1 MPIYNTDV
9 ADVFD
14 AIADYLEIE
23 DENPFRIRAYRNAAR
38 TVRGLGPELAEMV
51 ARGEDLTE
59 LPGIGRELASK
70 IAEILETSTAQALK
84 TLQERVPVGI
94 RDMLA
99 LPNLGPK
106 RVRRLYR
113 QLNVT
118 DLGQL
123 RQAAETGQLQELSG
137 FGPRLEQ
144 QLLAVVGER
153 ITRAGRFSI
162 AAVAPRAKAL
172 AEYLRAVPGVARVV
186 VAGSLRRARETIGD
200 LDILVSAGP
209 ECDVTDR
216 LLEWED
222 VAEVIARGETK
233 TSVRLRSGLQVDL
246 RRVAEESLGAA
257 LQYFTGSRSH
267 NVALRK
273 LARQQGLKLNE
284 YGVYKLERR
293 VAGETEA
300 SVYEVLGLTEI
311 PPELRENR
319 GEIEAARRRGLPQLI
334 ELADLKGDLHV
345 HTRASDGRNSLHEM
359 VAAARRKGL
368 SYLAFTE
375 HSEHLKIAGG
385 LDPSRLR
392 RRLAAIDRL
401 NAKCRSMTLLKGIE
415 AEILKDGTLDV
426 PDELLEQLDLVIG
439 SVHTHLGLDS
449 QKQTERILRAME
461 HPRFAMLAHPSGRLI
476 EERPPI
482 EVDMAQ
488 IIRQAARKGCLLEL
502 NANPR
507 RLDLNDA
514 YCRMAKEQGVPIA
527 INSDAHGIAD
537 FGNLSFGIGQARR
550 GWLEKSDVINTRP
563 LEKIRNI
570 LKRTS

>member
-1 MPIYNTDV
+1 
-9 ADVFD
+9 
-14 AIADYLEIE
+14 
-23 DENPFRIRAYRNAAR
+23 
-38 TVRGLGPELAEMV
+38 
-51 ARGEDLTE
+51 
-59 LPGIGRELASK
+59 LP
-70 IAEILETSTAQALK
+70 
-84 TLQERVPVGI
+84 
-94 RDMLA
+94 
-99 LPNLGPK
+99 
-106 RVRRLYR
+106 
-113 QLNVT
+113 
-118 DLGQL
+118 
-123 RQAAETGQLQELSG
+123 G

-144 QLLAVVGER
+144 QLLAAVGDR
-153 ITRAGRFSI
+153 IARAKRFSI

-172 AEYLRAVPGVARVV
+172 SEYLQGLPGVARVI
-186 VAGSLRRARETIGD
+186 VAGSYRRGRETIGD

-209 ECDVTDR
+209 GCDVMFR
-216 LLEWED
+216 LLEWPD

-246 RRVAEESLGAA
+246 RRVAGESFGAA
-257 LQYFTGSRSH
+257 LQYFTGSQSH

-284 YGVYKLERR
+284 YGVFKLERQ

-300 SVYEVLGLTEI
+300 SVYEGLGLSEI

-319 GEIEAARRRGLPQLI
+319 GEIEAALRGDLPELI
-334 ELADLKGDLHV
+334 ALPDLQGDLHV
-345 HTRASDGRNSLHEM
+345 HTRASDGRNSLQEM
-359 VAAARRKGL
+359 AAAARGIGL
-368 SYLAFTE
+368 RYLAFTE

-401 NAKCRSMTLLKGIE
+401 NAKFRGMTLLKGIE

-426 PDELLEQLDLVIG
+426 PEELLEQLDLVIG
-439 SVHTHLGLDS
+439 SVHTHLGLDKR
-449 QKQTERILRAME
+449 KQTARILRAME
-461 HPRFAMLAHPSGRLI
+461 HPRFTMLAHPSGRLI

-514 YCRMAKEQGVPIA
+514 YCRMAREQGVAIA

-537 FGNLSFGIGQARR
+537 FDNLSFGVGQARR

-563 LEKIRNI
+563 LGEIRSL
-570 LKRTS
+570 LKRAV